1 MKKLLSVIAALTLVA
16 TVGVTAAQAAEPYN
30 FNNIDMAQDEA
41 VMVISENGV
50 IDSFNSKLTV
60 QPPKS
65 DSTDTRGEWLHCSG
79 ADDKTCDMTNP
90 DLDLL
95 GQLLLPHCSEA
106 TNEACIQS
114 VSVAAP
120 GGEFQEAKFL
130 RSAKGGIR
138 IAGNTKLGLLDGVTP
153 SMFEVPNTANASDP
167 STYAVVIKATQHYSH
182 QNKKYETT
190 SLVANVLPYRQVAGS
205 YKAAR
210 FDANAKPSERYKDD
224 RVDPGCV
231 WVEDGACGK
240 LQDFVA
246 GTRVKLAFKMPKSI
260 GGWFSGRMKDPK
272 ISVTPASANTNLVVI
287 DSEAVSVPQLAYVK
301 KRADIIEEKTF
312 NIGSGG
318 TPKGIFWSVN
328 SGGIA
333 SEDVFK
339 FMELY
344 RKPLNDTAAGVST
357 LWNMMTISGGGGSGC
372 LGDTSKVLGIATTNA
387 MAYDSTAPSF
397 KNGFLSYQV
406 AGLHYLPGGKEV
418 AEGTYDLVMRSET
431 ARCLYGFSKAPVSA
445 TVSVLGGD
453 STSIATTVVNE
464 KDGWLKMAAY
474 GFTFSQKTLQV
485 KVTQKG
491 AVKKQTTITCV
502 KGKTTKKVSG
512 VSPKCP
518 SGFKKK

>member
-1 MKKLLSVIAALTLVA
+1 MKKLISLIAGMSMVA

-30 FNNIDMAQDEA
+30 FNTIPMGQDEA
-41 VMVISENGV
+41 IMVISENGV

-60 QPPKS
+60 QPPRS

-79 ADDKTCDMTNP
+79 ADDKVCDMNNP

-114 VSVAAP
+114 VSVAPPA
-120 GGEFQEAKFL
+120 GQFEEAKFL

-153 SMFEVPNTANASDP
+153 SMFEAKSALNAGGVG
-167 STYAVVIKATQHYSH
+167 TYAVVIKATQHFNH
-182 QNKKYETT
+182 QSRKYETT
-190 SLVANVLPYRQVAGS
+190 SMVASVMPYKEAAGNYRAAKYVAS
-205 YKAAR
+205 
-210 FDANAKPSERYKDD
+210 AKPSERYQGDG
-224 RVDPGCV
+224 VDSSCV

-240 LQDFVA
+240 LQDFVE
-246 GTRVKLAFKMPKSI
+246 GTRVKLAIKMPKSI

-272 ISVTPASANTNLVVI
+272 ISVSAGSANTNLVVI
-287 DSEAVSVPQLAYVK
+287 DSEAVAVPQLAYVK
-301 KRADIIEEKTF
+301 KKADIVTEKTF

-318 TPKGIFWSVN
+318 TPGGVFWSVN

-344 RKPLNDTAAGVST
+344 RKPMNDTATGVST
-357 LWNMMTISGGGGSGC
+357 LWNMMTISGGDGSNC

-397 KNGFLSYQV
+397 SNGFLSYKV
-406 AGLHYLPGGKEV
+406 GGLHYLPGGKDV
-418 AEGTYDLVMRSET
+418 VQGTYDLVMRSET
-431 ARCLYGFSKAPVSA
+431 ARCLYGFSKAPISA

-453 STSIATTVVNE
+453 NTSIATTIVNE

-491 AVKKQTTITCV
+491 AVKKPTTITCV
-502 KGKTTKKVSG
+502 KGKATKKVSA
-512 VSPKCP
+512 VAPKCP
-518 SGFKKK
+518 AGFKKK